1 MQPTAAARPRLIWGC
16 DASGVVDRDA
26 TCIVDRPGRR
36 TTMTRGPGFPGPNAA
51 YGRCAA
57 AADLEQP
64 ERSLEF
70 LSRERLTSGSDV
82 ADRRYEVAADQGLS
96 RFMPGSGV

>member
-51 YGRCAA
+51 TAA
-57 AADLEQP
+57 ARPRLIWGS
-64 ERSLEF
+64 RSVHSSSSYLI
-70 LSRERLTSGSDV
+70 RESG
-82 ADRRYEVAADQGLS
+82 
-96 RFMPGSGV
+96 